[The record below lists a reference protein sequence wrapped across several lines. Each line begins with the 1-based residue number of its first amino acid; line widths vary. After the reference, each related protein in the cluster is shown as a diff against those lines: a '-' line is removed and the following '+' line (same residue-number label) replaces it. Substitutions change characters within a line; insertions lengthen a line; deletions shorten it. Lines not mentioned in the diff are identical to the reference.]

1 MNVTTRVDG
10 LDEGSA
16 LMESFQNATHAL
28 GKLRH
33 AARVSPRGRSH
44 SKWGQLICS
53 TMVLLCVLSTPSI
66 VPLWQVNGFQYT
78 AQRQQQLQHAA
89 SARARAKASF
99 CKPSLATSRDAL
111 RRTDLNGL
119 ELSMNRLPDDAGESF
134 SSRFSTANR
143 VGWGAAKGKHAD
155 CAVATAATALLLSK
169 DSESSHEDQP
179 QRKQKRHVS
188 IVQRLWA
195 RLVKG
200 RSSNERSVPVDSAL
214 GDGVKLVRPSRRLR
228 WAILAS
234 MALGTCFSTRVV
246 SPEVVHAASAP
257 VMALP
262 KAESRDPVTEAMGHY
277 ERQQAQAAQRE
288 LNEMAATAR
297 AIEAQHGEAAR
308 IQYER
313 DYKQEKADQAAAKQQ
328 AVLQLKRDLLDQGI
342 CPFVDLE
349 GQRQVVLLEKGVDLG
364 TVAGTPFYL
373 EQLWETKSPYKSMK
387 VKKAAHRRIVAS
399 MVQDMKNRGIDP
411 LDYFAKH
418 TDQTEA
424 ILDMKPE
431 QALRLLSQYE
441 ANLEQYGQITVPKD
455 GEVSAK
461 DRLAATAAATLPN
474 TAEAK
479 KLARQEAA
487 QQKAAE
493 RQQAKAAKELAQREA
508 KAAKELAQRE
518 AKAAK
523 EMAQQEAM
531 RAKQAEADVST
542 GASDDELAVDRGAE
556 STEPE
561 LNAGATAATDG
572 LIQSEVSEP
581 PIVPSAVAKSTS
593 VLPVAKAAAAIVTVG
608 GGAFAFKV
616 YRDQSLAKEEE
627 RQRQFR
633 LLMNGSGDKT
643 APPLEIDTV
652 IPDQYQK
659 LAGKTTPIVR
669 LDTISPVVPVQSPP
683 PPPPPKKKGLGLRNV
698 FKKKS
703 ERETD
708 LQALVGPNAEAPEF
722 ATTLAKILSLG
733 APGRFPRVAA
743 LSGGSPALLGNP
755 TLTLDEMARI
765 LVEAQTESGLSRE
778 QALEL
783 LANVV
788 NCMLIEMVDL
798 ASSSLK
804 ENDDQITIDAMN
816 IVVDFMNLAA
826 FLYDAIADG
835 ILIKPVTYGGDLSKS
850 KLEQM
855 FATYACS
862 TGFAMGDA
870 AAVPDDFE
878 ARVSLL
884 RDVFEI
890 NEKKAEGL
898 IMKAT
903 QKNIMQMVKDG
914 KGMAG
919 MEEMM
924 KNMGGMDGLAGM
936 DWANGEDPN
945 PEQIKEM
952 LVAMKQM
959 KDAGSFPPQDFEEVK
974 KQFHVAFGAS
984 MEDAIREADA
994 NEQEMSATDKE
1005 IVQLLK
1011 EIMAN

>member
-1 MNVTTRVDG
+1 
-10 LDEGSA
+10 
-16 LMESFQNATHAL
+16 
-28 GKLRH
+28 
-33 AARVSPRGRSH
+33 VSKQRYS
-44 SKWGQLICS
+44 
-53 TMVLLCVLSTPSI
+53 
-66 VPLWQVNGFQYT
+66 NG
-78 AQRQQQLQHAA
+78 
-89 SARARAKASF
+89 
-99 CKPSLATSRDAL
+99 P
-111 RRTDLNGL
+111 
-119 ELSMNRLPDDAGESF
+119 
-134 SSRFSTANR
+134 
-143 VGWGAAKGKHAD
+143 
-155 CAVATAATALLLSK
+155 LLLSK
-169 DSESSHEDQP
+169 DNDSHEKDQEMQ
-179 QRKQKRHVS
+179 QREKGRAS

-195 RLVKG
+195 QLVGKG
-200 RSSNERSVPVDSAL
+200 KRSRERSVPFDTAVMSNQ
-214 GDGVKLVRPSRRLR
+214 VQLVRPIRRLR
-228 WAILAS
+228 WTMLAS
-234 MALGTCFSTRVV
+234 MALGTCYSTGVV
-246 SPEVVHAASAP
+246 SPVVVHAASAP

-308 IQYER
+308 IQYEQQ
-313 DYKQEKADQAAAKQQ
+313 YKQTKADQAAAKQQ
-328 AVLQLKRDLLDQGI
+328 AVIQLKRDLLDQGI

-349 GQRQVVLLEKGVDLG
+349 GQRQVVLLDKGVDLG

-373 EQLWETKSPYKSMK
+373 EQMWETKSPSKSMK
-387 VKKAAHRRIVAS
+387 VKKAAHRRIIAS

-461 DRLAATAAATLPN
+461 DRLAAAAATLPN

-487 QQKAAE
+487 RQRAAE
-493 RQQAKAAKELAQREA
+493 REQAKAAKELAQREA
-508 KAAKELAQRE
+508 KAARGLAQQE
-518 AKAAK
+518 AKAAR
-523 EMAQQEAM
+523 ELAQQEAM
-531 RAKQAEADVST
+531 RAKQAEADMSA
-542 GASDDELAVDRGAE
+542 GASEQALAIDPGAE
-556 STEPE
+556 STEAE
-561 LNAGATAATDG
+561 LNAGATATAATDG
-572 LIQSEVSEP
+572 LIESEVSEP
-581 PIVPSAVAKSTS
+581 PIVPSAVVKPTSTRT

-627 RQRQFR
+627 RQRQLR

-643 APPLEIDTV
+643 APPLEIDNA
-652 IPDQYQK
+652 IPEQYQK
-659 LAGKTTPIVR
+659 LAGKTTPISR
-669 LDTISPVVPVQSPP
+669 LDTTPPVVPMQAPPP
-683 PPPPPKKKGLGLRNV
+683 PPPPPKKKGLGLKNV

-722 ATTLAKILSLG
+722 ATTLAKLLSLG

-743 LSGGSPALLGNP
+743 LPGGSPALLGNP
-755 TLTLDEMARI
+755 TMTLDDTARV
-765 LVEAQTESGLSRE
+765 LVEATAESGQSRE

-816 IVVDFMNLAA
+816 IVVDFMNHAA
-826 FLYDAIADG
+826 LLYDAIADG
-835 ILIKPVTYGGDLSKS
+835 VLIKPVTYGGDLSKS

-862 TGFAMGDA
+862 AGFGMAMGEA
-870 AAVPDDFE
+870 TVPDDFE
-878 ARVSLL
+878 SRVSLL
-884 RDVFEI
+884 RDVFQI

-898 IMKAT
+898 MMKAM
-903 QKNIMQMVKDG
+903 QKNMMQMIKDG
-914 KGMAG
+914 KGMEG

-924 KNMGGMDGLAGM
+924 KNMEGMDGLTGM
-936 DWANGEDPN
+936 DWANGEGPN
-945 PEQIKEM
+945 PEQLKEM
-952 LVAMKQM
+952 LVGLKQM
-959 KDAGSFPPQDFEEVK
+959 KDSGSILPQDFEEVK
-974 KQFHVAFGAS
+974 KQFQVAFGAS